1 MSPKRLR
8 APTRSR
14 GAAPKLSESAT
25 EAAVVRLL
33 KGAGC
38 EVYRVSG
45 AFGNQR
51 GGTRLTAGL
60 ADCTVFLPFSTRPWD
75 VHTCPE
81 YGASPC
87 AACARQQRPPLGYF
101 ETKTPAGLKEHQR
114 LAPLDRPPT
123 PSQFRAWKKVRAQAL
138 FAQRCRDRAI
148 PYAMGGMDEAW
159 AFLASVGLA
168 DQTNGLWHLRRN
180 K

>member
-33 KGAGC
+33 TSAGC
-38 EVYRVSG
+38 DVYRVSG

-51 GGTRLTAGL
+51 GGTRITPGL
-60 ADCTVFLPFSTRPWD
+60 ADCTVFFPVGCTQKGVWELNALPGWEIATH
-75 VHTCPE
+75 V
-81 YGASPC
+81 G
-87 AACARQQRPPLGYF
+87 LGYF
-101 ETKTPAGLKEHQR
+101 ETKTPTGMKEHQR

-123 PSQFRAWKKVRAQAL
+123 PSQFRAWKKVHAQAL

>member
-14 GAAPKLSESAT
+14 GAAPKRPESAI

-33 KGAGC
+33 KSAGC
-38 EVYRVSG
+38 DVYRVSG

-60 ADCTVFLPFSTRPWD
+60 ADCTVFLPLHATTRVSWLAGGVDSVD
-75 VHTCPE
+75 VT
-81 YGASPC
+81 
-87 AACARQQRPPLGYF
+87 ACYLGYF
-101 ETKTPAGLKEHQR
+101 ETKTPTGMKEHQR

-123 PSQFRAWKKVRAQAL
+123 PSQFRAWKKVKAQAL

-159 AFLASVGLA
+159 SFLASVGLA